1 MTTQINEQ
9 VESSFDSK
17 TGMGDLKV
25 KDILNFDRSKANNMF
40 RNRFVKY
47 TKLAQEIGEEA
58 AFEKLME
65 NYPEQQ
71 KLLMGAFI
79 DGTTLAKGFQKTI
92 PLLRPAGFITEIV
105 DVAQDGQDAALEI
118 QRVCPALSLAK
129 EFGFET
135 PCRVLCEM
143 EQEAARRAYPEM
155 KATILSKIAEG
166 DCVCVFKYERPAQ
179 TVIASSHKTPNV
191 FIQIAQLLGLA
202 PTLLQI
208 GVKMLKKRLSK

>member
-1 MTTQINEQ
+1 M
-9 VESSFDSK
+9 DAHMDAK
-17 TGMGDLKV
+17 TGMGDLKI
-25 KDILNFDRSKANNMF
+25 KDIMSFDRSKANNMF

-47 TKLAQEIGEEA
+47 TKLAAEIGEEA

-65 NYPEQQ
+65 KYPEQQ

-105 DVAQDGQDAALEI
+105 DVSQEGQDAALEI
-118 QRVCPALSLAK
+118 QRVCPALSLAQ

-143 EQEAARRAYPEM
+143 EQEAARRAYPDM
-155 KATILSKIAEG
+155 KASVMSKIAEG

-179 TVIASSHKTPNV
+179 TAIETTVETPNL
-191 FIQIAQLLGLA
+191 FIQSIQLLKLA
-202 PTLLQI
+202 PTLLKI
-208 GVKMLKKRLSK
+208 GFKMLEKRLSK